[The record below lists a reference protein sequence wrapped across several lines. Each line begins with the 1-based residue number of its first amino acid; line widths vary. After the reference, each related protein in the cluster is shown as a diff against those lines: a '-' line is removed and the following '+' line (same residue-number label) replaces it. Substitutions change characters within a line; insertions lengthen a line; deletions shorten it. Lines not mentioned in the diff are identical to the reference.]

1 MSNLEVFNFKNN
13 AVRTLLVNDEVM
25 FVAKDVA
32 ECLGY
37 ANPSQTIKDHCKKA
51 KSLKSL
57 NNIETI
63 LSLENNE
70 LRSDMQFIPES
81 DVYRLVMR
89 SKLESAEAF
98 QDWVVEEVL
107 PSIRKTGAYSA
118 PAQPAKQNLSQ
129 LNKDAK
135 ALASLAKI
143 FGLSGN
149 QALLS
154 VDSALKKINS
164 VSPIALLGIE
174 LIASAKEKLLT
185 ATEIGK
191 QLDLS
196 AVKTNLLLEDK
207 GFQKS
212 YIDTKNNKA
221 WELTDKGKPFAELL
235 DTGKKHGDG
244 TPVQQIKWRSD
255 VVDVLIA

>member
-1 MSNLEVFNFKNN
+1 MSNLQIFNFKEN

-32 ECLGY
+32 DCLGY
-37 ANPSQTIKDHCKKA
+37 ADSAQAIRDNCKRAINLTNGVETFVNEIKELMRT
-51 KSLKSL
+51 KSLV
-57 NNIETI
+57 
-63 LSLENNE
+63 
-70 LRSDMQFIPES
+70 IPES

-89 SKLESAEAF
+89 SKLESAESF

-107 PSIRKTGAYSA
+107 PSIRKTGSYSA
-118 PAQPAKQNLSQ
+118 TAQPVKQSLSQ